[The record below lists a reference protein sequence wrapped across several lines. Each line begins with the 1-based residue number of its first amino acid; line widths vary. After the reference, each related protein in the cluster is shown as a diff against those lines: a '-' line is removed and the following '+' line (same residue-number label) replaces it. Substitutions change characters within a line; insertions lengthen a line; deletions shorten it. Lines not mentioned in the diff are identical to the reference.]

1 MLEEKVETLTA
12 EIVALRKVM
21 EVALPGL
28 TAGGAAAEAEEET
41 PAKKPAAKKPAAK
54 KPAAKKAP
62 AKKKK
67 VEPEHDADEVAAIM
81 RQAAKEVDKQAVMD
95 YISEQGCDDL
105 ADLLTK
111 PELFDAA
118 YAFAEEQL
126 GGDDE
131 EEEEDDI

>member
-1 MLEEKVETLTA
+1 MLEEKVETLTT

-21 EVALPGL
+21 EAALPGL
-28 TAGGAAAEAEEET
+28 TAGGAAADAEEET
-41 PAKKPAAKKPAAK
+41 PAKKTPAK

-62 AKKKK
+62 AKKAPAKKK
-67 VEPEHDADEVAAIM
+67 VEPKHDEDEVAAIM